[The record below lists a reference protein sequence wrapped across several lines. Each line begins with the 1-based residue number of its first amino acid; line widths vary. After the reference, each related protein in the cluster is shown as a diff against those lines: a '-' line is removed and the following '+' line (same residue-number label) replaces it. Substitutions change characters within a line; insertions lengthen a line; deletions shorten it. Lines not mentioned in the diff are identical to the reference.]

1 MDKGIPKTLNSM
13 ENMWRWSN
21 LFRILFTLLLHG
33 PNGSCQGFLKH
44 STNWPTLFIHNS
56 LFWRRLLILF
66 LLIFL
71 VFGFVKKLIQRL
83 PVSISIL
90 GEISASS
97 GRSYR
102 RTFWTKRLLL
112 CNQACCKLHFKSR
125 MSVEKDRITA
135 WNMVSYKPCFSSQ
148 S

>member
-1 MDKGIPKTLNSM
+1 MAVKYF
-13 ENMWRWSN
+13 
-21 LFRILFTLLLHG
+21 FRILFTLLLPG

-83 PVSISIL
+83 PVSLSIL

-102 RTFWTKRLLL
+102 RTF
-112 CNQACCKLHFKSR
+112 
-125 MSVEKDRITA
+125 
-135 WNMVSYKPCFSSQ
+135 
-148 S
+148 